1 MSNEISFR
9 SREVLNLLNDCIACE
24 TFVDNMRK
32 QNGLENAGNR
42 LSIKDIQSV
51 QDKFSVIKNRYERLI
66 PEHLRGLD
74 PSEGALGKDRLVVRI
89 FGIVALK
96 VDQFFKTYTVLVK
109 VECDARWGNKLF
121 LHGLN
126 GNWQEGHE
134 LTLKNTCDWSI
145 RIPKPS
151 GINYVE
157 FKVVRKPANSNTL
170 EWQPGQNLFIFS
182 DDQEFKVTVNG
193 SFSESNSWEVSGTRI
208 EQPVRSS
215 SRSNDISNN
224 REQPQKRRSLPIQIW
239 NYSNN
244 NNSPVDRI
252 PVTNISNSNNNN
264 EYPSSPVLR
273 RQNNASQEFLPPVFG
288 GGEYNNAVDQ
298 EIEGPMREF
307 SEWEEREDVS
317 EWEEGEDVSEWE
329 EREDV
334 SNICNYSNNNNSP
347 VDRIPVTNI
356 NNSNNNNEYPS
367 SPVLR
372 RQNNAS
378 QEFLP
383 PVFGE
388 GEYNNAVEQEIKGL
402 MREFREWEEREDVS
416 NTGKA
421 VPDDLRLYC
430 SISRDVMIVPVFPV
444 SGSEPHR
451 LSIKDENF
459 TARHY
464 VDWGSFQDWEL
475 SSGEGG
481 QVKCVLCNAIIS
493 RNDLRTDTQLQGRI
507 LAFMKEV
514 LNK

>member
-9 SREVLNLLNDCIACE
+9 SREVLNLLNDFIACE
-24 TFVDNMRK
+24 TFVDNMQE

-66 PEHLRGLD
+66 PEHIRGLD
-74 PSEGALGKDRLVVRI
+74 PSEGAVHKDQLVVQI
-89 FGIVALK
+89 FGSVALK

-151 GINYVE
+151 GANCVE
-157 FKVVRKPANSNTL
+157 FKIVRKPANSNTL
-170 EWQPGQNLFIFS
+170 EWQPGENLFIFS

-224 REQPQKRRSLPIQIW
+224 RERPQQRRSPPIQIW
-239 NYSNN
+239 NY
-244 NNSPVDRI
+244 
-252 PVTNISNSNNNN
+252 
-264 EYPSSPVLR
+264 L
-273 RQNNASQEFLPPVFG
+273 
-288 GGEYNNAVDQ
+288 
-298 EIEGPMREF
+298 
-307 SEWEEREDVS
+307 W
-317 EWEEGEDVSEWE
+317 
-329 EREDV
+329 
-334 SNICNYSNNNNSP
+334 NYSNNNNSP

-383 PVFGE
+383 PVFGG

-402 MREFREWEEREDVS
+402 MREFRECEEREDVS

-421 VPDDLRLYC
+421 VPDDLKLYC
-430 SISRDVMIVPVFPV
+430 SISYDVMIVPVFPV

-481 QVKCVLCNAIIS
+481 QVKCVFCNAIIS